1 MKRILRDRFALS
13 SVFLCLTVALIALV
27 HPARGQIAFEGT
39 LPDSVVVTTTSLP
52 SERSLSVPLVTVLNR
67 QALAGHASNDL
78 SDQLRRV
85 PGLDIQQRGTGP
97 TQADWSIQGAGF
109 NGTAVLVDHAPFND
123 PMTGHF
129 LSDQPFTPS
138 ALSRVE
144 VLHGAASAAYGP
156 GAVGGVV
163 HLLTPLGTLQAGDLL
178 TRASETSLQFLA
190 GSFGR
195 LGTEVSTWHTRPRFA
210 VQGHLRRER
219 ADGHVL
225 ITSTGRVHR
234 DTEGTP
240 LRADVD
246 RTAGSIGVY
255 RPLGALSLYM
265 QAAFDDRAFGAFH
278 YYTPFASDTAR
289 EATHTR
295 WVNAQLVGA
304 SARVGVAY
312 RYHDDAY
319 RYNPRTATNAHETR
333 RLIVFGDFPLYAS
346 HQLDFGSRL
355 HALSQ
360 SIESNSMG
368 SRSDWQVGLAVW
380 VHGRPKGWLQW
391 YAASRVDRQSVWGTV
406 FTPEVRLTVRHGL
419 WIGRM
424 ALGQSLRPPSYV
436 EQYFNTARTGVTSG
450 NLGNPGLVPEKAQ
463 SAMVSVSREKGQLSM
478 HVSAFA
484 RVTDNLID
492 FVQPDASTALF
503 TATNVLNVTAR
514 GFTAQSRWEPSDR
527 WQIHASWTG
536 QRASVSSPREV
547 YAYKYASLLRP
558 WTGLISATM
567 VTGAVRMSPQL
578 DHFKQASGDIVTL
591 VGLTVGYQH
600 SRTTL
605 NVAALNLTDAW
616 YADLFDAPLP
626 GRHYRVAW
634 SFTL

>member
-1 MKRILRDRFALS
+1 MKRILRGRFALW
-13 SVFLCLTVALIALV
+13 SVFLCLIVA
-27 HPARGQIAFEGT
+27 PADPAKGQIAFEGS
-39 LPDSVVVTTTSLP
+39 LPDSVIVTTTSLP
-52 SERSLSVPLVTVLNR
+52 SERSLSVPLVTLLNR

-163 HLLTPLGTLQAGDLL
+163 HLLTPLGTLQAGDVL
-178 TRASETSLQFLA
+178 TRAAESSLRLSA
-190 GSFGR
+190 GSFGL
-195 LGTEVSTWHTRPRFA
+195 LGTEVSSWHTWPRFA
-210 VQGHLRRER
+210 VQGHLQRER

-225 ITSTGRVHR
+225 TTSTGRIHQ
-234 DTEGTP
+234 DATGTP
-240 LRADVD
+240 LRGDVD
-246 RTAGSIGVY
+246 RTAGSVGVY
-255 RPLGALSLYM
+255 HPLGALALFV

-278 YYTPFASDTAR
+278 YYTPFSSDTAR

-304 SARVGVAY
+304 RARMGVAY

-319 RYNPRTATNAHETR
+319 RYNPRTPTNEHETR
-333 RLIVFGDFPLYAS
+333 RLIVFGDFPIFAS

-368 SRSDWQVGLAVW
+368 SRSDWQFGLAVW
-380 VHGRPKGWLQW
+380 VHGRPSRWLQW

-406 FTPEVRLTVRHGL
+406 FTPEVRLSLQYAHWTARL
-419 WIGRM
+419 
-424 ALGQSLRPPSYV
+424 ALGQSLRPPTYV
-436 EQYFNTARTGVTSG
+436 EQYFNTARIGVTSG
-450 NLGNPGLVPEKAQ
+450 NLGNPALIPEKAQ
-463 SAMVSVSREKGQLSM
+463 SATISLSREQGALSVN
-478 HVSAFA
+478 VSAFA

-503 TATNVLNVTAR
+503 TATNVLNVSTR

-527 WQIHASWTG
+527 WRMHASWTG
-536 QRASVSSPREV
+536 QRASVSSPQEV

-558 WTGLISATM
+558 WTALVSATM
-567 VTGAVRMSPQL
+567 VTGAVRWSPQL
-578 DHFKQASGDIVTL
+578 DHFKQASGEVVTL
-591 VGLTVGYQH
+591 VGLTVGYLQR
-600 SRTTL
+600 RTTI

-626 GRHYRVAW
+626 GRHYRVTW
-634 SFTL
+634 SISI